1 MRNSENRRK
10 DTSKIDGD
18 IGTATMPPPEKVLSA
33 GLTTSSS
40 DDDTFLFGYGHY
52 GDPHSFAPYQLVL
65 LLIDFIFNWTMDLT
79 HEDPLAVLVIFVY
92 VLFLTYL
99 K

>member
-18 IGTATMPPPEKVLSA
+18 FDATMPPSEKVSST
-33 GLTTSSS
+33 GLTTSS
-40 DDDTFLFGYGHY
+40 DDDTFHFGYGHY
-52 GDPHSFAPYQLVL
+52 GDPHSFAPYQLIL

-92 VLFLTYL
+92 VLFQFTF
-99 K
+99 